1 LNELLFWIFF
11 NLFVLLVLLLDL
23 GVFRRGSHKVTLRE
37 ALIWSVVW
45 LGLAAAFAVLL
56 YFWHGPKS
64 VLQFTTGY
72 VIETSLSVDNLFVFL
87 LIFRYFRVPPAYQ
100 HKVLIWG
107 ILGAVIMRVL
117 FILAGVRLLQKFEW
131 IIYAFGALLIYS
143 GIRLFIHDESK
154 MDPGKNPLLR
164 LSRKLLPVTENYEG
178 DRFFVRRDRLF
189 ATPLLLV
196 LVAIETTDVLFA
208 TDSIPAVLAI
218 TRDVVVVYAANIFA
232 ILGLRSM
239 YFALAGMLE
248 RFAYLHY
255 GLSAILIFVG
265 GKMLASHY
273 YELPTVVALGAVAI
287 ILVISVV
294 ASLMRP
300 QSQEL

>member
-287 ILVISVV
+287 ILAVSVV

>member
-1 LNELLFWIFF
+1 MNELLFWVFF

-23 GVFRRGSHKVTLRE
+23 GVFRRGSRKITLRG
-37 ALIWSVVW
+37 ALIWSAVW
-45 LGLAAAFAVLL
+45 ISLTAGFAVLL

-64 VLQFTTGY
+64 VLEFATGY

-87 LIFRYFRVPPAYQ
+87 LIFRYFRVPAAHQ

-107 ILGAVIMRVL
+107 ILGAVIMRLL
-117 FILAGVRLLQKFEW
+117 FIVAGVRLLEKFEW
-131 IIYAFGALLIYS
+131 VIYVFGALLIYS
-143 GIRLFIHDESK
+143 GIRLFVHDESK
-154 MDPGKNPLLR
+154 TDPGKNPLLR
-164 LSRKLLPVTENYEG
+164 LTRKLLPVTDDYEG
-178 DRFFVRRDRLF
+178 DKFFVRRGRLF

-196 LVAIETTDVLFA
+196 LIAIETTDVLFA
-208 TDSIPAVLAI
+208 TDSIPAVLAV
-218 TRDVVVVYAANIFA
+218 TRDVIVVYAANIFA

-273 YELPTVVALGAVAI
+273 YEIPTFLALGGVAI
-287 ILVISVV
+287 ILIVSVL

-300 QSQEL
+300 QKQAL

>member
-1 LNELLFWIFF
+1 MNELLFWIFF

-23 GVFRRGSHKVTLRE
+23 GVFRRGSRKITLRG
-37 ALIWSVVW
+37 ALTWSAVW
-45 LGLAAAFAVLL
+45 ISLTAGFAVLL

-64 VLQFTTGY
+64 VLEFATGY

-87 LIFRYFRVPPAYQ
+87 LIFRYFRVPAAHQ

-117 FILAGVRLLQKFEW
+117 FILAGVRLLEKFEW
-131 IIYAFGALLIYS
+131 VIYVFGALLIYS

-154 MDPGKNPLLR
+154 TDPGKNPLLR
-164 LSRKLLPVTENYEG
+164 LARKLLPVIDDYEG
-178 DRFFVRRDRLF
+178 DKFFVRRGRLF

-208 TDSIPAVLAI
+208 TDSIPAVLAV
-218 TRDVVVVYAANIFA
+218 TRDVIVVYAANIFA

-273 YELPTVVALGAVAI
+273 FEIPTFLALGGVAI
-287 ILVISVV
+287 ILVVSVL

-300 QSQEL
+300 QKQAL

>member
-11 NLFVLLVLLLDL
+11 NFFVLLVLLLDL

-37 ALIWSVVW
+37 ALTWSLVW
-45 LGLAAAFAVLL
+45 VGLAAGFAVLL
-56 YFWHGPKS
+56 YFWYGPKS

-87 LIFRYFRVPPAYQ
+87 LIFRYFRVPAAYQ

-164 LSRKLLPVTENYEG
+164 LSRKLLPVTEDYEG
-178 DRFFVRRDRLF
+178 DRFFVRRERLF

-218 TRDVVVVYAANIFA
+218 TRDIVVVYAANIFA

-287 ILVISVV
+287 ILAISIV

-300 QSQEL
+300 LKQAL

>member
-23 GVFRRGSHKVTLRE
+23 GVFHRGSHKVTLRE
-37 ALIWSVVW
+37 ALTWSVVW
-45 LGLAAAFAVLL
+45 LSLAAGFAVLL
-56 YFWHGPKS
+56 YFWRGPKS
-64 VLQFTTGY
+64 ALQFTTGY

-87 LIFRYFRVPPAYQ
+87 LIFRYFRVPAAYQ

-117 FILAGVRLLQKFEW
+117 FILAGVSLLQKFEW

-164 LSRKLLPVTENYEG
+164 LSRKLLPVTDDYES
-178 DRFFVRRDRLF
+178 DRFFVRRERLF

-218 TRDVVVVYAANIFA
+218 TRDVIVVYAANIFA

-273 YELPTVVALGAVAI
+273 YEVPTVLALGAVAI
-287 ILVISVV
+287 ILAISVV

-300 QSQEL
+300 QKEAV

>member
-1 LNELLFWIFF
+1 LNELFFWIFF

-23 GVFRRGSHKVTLRE
+23 GVFSRGSHKVTLRE
-37 ALIWSVVW
+37 ALTWTLVW
-45 LGLAAAFAVLL
+45 VGLTVGFAVLL

-87 LIFRYFRVPPAYQ
+87 LIFRYFRVPAAYQ

-107 ILGAVIMRVL
+107 IVGAVVMRVV
-117 FILAGVRLLQKFEW
+117 FILAGVRLLEKFEW

-164 LSRKLLPVTENYEG
+164 LSRKLLPVTEGFEG
-178 DRFFVRRDRLF
+178 DRFFVRRGRLF

-239 YFALAGMLE
+239 YFALAGML
-248 RFAYLHY
+248 
-255 GLSAILIFVG
+255 
-265 GKMLASHY
+265 
-273 YELPTVVALGAVAI
+273 
-287 ILVISVV
+287 
-294 ASLMRP
+294 
-300 QSQEL
+300 